1 MKLLIFEKNL
11 FYRILIVSLRN
22 NFNVMNFLRGILI
35 LFNMENVMPFFKRT
49 VTLEDNIQN
58 FKDTENLCKTN
69 PNLQSAI
76 SKSNENQ
83 KLILENEEI
92 FCEKKVYENPAKIL
106 VTPNRTFEAV
116 MNYPEKK
123 VAVLNFASATNPGWG
138 VVYGSFAQEECLC
151 RCSTLYFNL
160 TEEKM
165 KNGFYLSHIKQQNPL
180 HNDDIIYTPEVVIFK
195 TDTSYPKLMKEE
207 NWQTVNV
214 ITCAAPNLREKP
226 SNIHNSGDGNV
237 SVSISD
243 NELQLL
249 HEKRGAKILDVA
261 LAEKNQV
268 VILGDLVVAHLEINL
283 KSWQKRTK
291 I

>member
-1 MKLLIFEKNL
+1 
-11 FYRILIVSLRN
+11 
-22 NFNVMNFLRGILI
+22 
-35 LFNMENVMPFFKRT
+35 
-49 VTLEDNIQN
+49 
-58 FKDTENLCKTN
+58 
-69 PNLQSAI
+69 
-76 SKSNENQ
+76 
-83 KLILENEEI
+83 
-92 FCEKKVYENPAKIL
+92 
-106 VTPNRTFEAV
+106 
-116 MNYPEKK
+116 
-123 VAVLNFASATNPGWG
+123 
-138 VVYGSFAQEECLC
+138 
-151 RCSTLYFNL
+151 
-160 TEEKM
+160 M
-165 KNGFYLSHIKQQNPL
+165 KNGFYLSHRKQKNPL

-268 VILGDLVVAHLEINL
+268 VILGAFGCGAFKNKPEIVAKAYKNLMEKYKYAFETIEFAVYCSPRDDSNYRIFKKNLEE
-283 KSWQKRTK
+283 
-291 I
+291 

>member
-1 MKLLIFEKNL
+1 
-11 FYRILIVSLRN
+11 
-22 NFNVMNFLRGILI
+22 
-35 LFNMENVMPFFKRT
+35 MENVMPFFRRT
-49 VTLEDNIQN
+49 VTREDNIQN

-106 VTPNRTFEAV
+106 VTPNRTFEAA

-123 VAVLNFASATNPGWG
+123 VAVLNFASATNPGGG

>member
-1 MKLLIFEKNL
+1 
-11 FYRILIVSLRN
+11 
-22 NFNVMNFLRGILI
+22 
-35 LFNMENVMPFFKRT
+35 MENVIPFFKRT
-49 VTLEDNIQN
+49 VTREDNIQN

-69 PNLQSAI
+69 LNLQRAI

-106 VTPNRTFEAV
+106 VTPNRTFEAA

-123 VAVLNFASATNPGWG
+123 VAVLNFASATNPGGG

-165 KNGFYLSHIKQQNPL
+165 HKGFYLSHIKQQNPL

-207 NWQTVNV
+207 NWKSVNV

-268 VILGDLVVAHLEINL
+268 VILGAFGCGAFRNKPEIVAKAYKNLIEKYKFAFETIEFAVYCSPRDDSNYRIFKKILEG
-283 KSWQKRTK
+283 
-291 I
+291 

>member
-1 MKLLIFEKNL
+1 M
-11 FYRILIVSLRN
+11 
-22 NFNVMNFLRGILI
+22 
-35 LFNMENVMPFFKRT
+35 
-49 VTLEDNIQN
+49 
-58 FKDTENLCKTN
+58 
-69 PNLQSAI
+69 
-76 SKSNENQ
+76 
-83 KLILENEEI
+83 ILENEEI

-106 VTPNRTFEAV
+106 VTPNRTFEAA

-123 VAVLNFASATNPGWG
+123 VAVLNFASATNPGGG